1 MTILRTPTRAEPA
14 LDPGA
19 APYRGLASY
28 TESDG
33 DAALF
38 FGRDAELDVACA
50 NLLAARLTV
59 LYGPSGAGKSSFLR
73 AGLIHRLRRETEA
86 EPSELGAPGTVVLH
100 LDEWQGDPAAELFRW
115 ASGEELGDRSLHD
128 ALAEVSNR
136 DNLEFLVV
144 LDEFEEYLAA
154 EQSAGGER
162 FGEELPRLV
171 ADREVPIRF
180 MVSLRDDALAGL
192 DRFKGRIPELF
203 DNYLRLD
210 RLDRE
215 SAREAIEGPI
225 TRYNATAAE
234 PMGVETG
241 LVDRVLEELAVEDVG
256 LGRPGVR
263 TQASAPED
271 TRIEPAHLQLVM
283 TRLWDAETAAGSTTL
298 RVSTLEELGGAATIV
313 RTHVQSTMD
322 SLPREDQRLAARV
335 VHYLVTPS
343 GAKIRHTPSDLAAYA
358 DRPVP
363 QVRALVER
371 LSAAD
376 RRVLRPVPPPR
387 GSGDD
392 AGYEVFHDVLAGAL
406 LDWRARFETRRL
418 EVRSRRLLAALVAV
432 SAIAVGLAVYLL
444 NPAFVRRLEL
454 DTVDARF
461 DVRGAETPP
470 RSITL
475 VAVDEPTLRRL
486 GDDGRLPRA
495 LHGRLINRIYA
506 GRPRAIAED
515 IVFDLP
521 GLSPADDRALIAALR
536 RAKDR
541 LVLATPLGFTVE
553 TFRTPSGRQKTVIR
567 PGPVFGRPAFW
578 DRTGITPGWSGIP
591 RDPGKVVRRID
602 YRITPDP
609 RAPPLPTLATK
620 TVALAQGE
628 PVRLAS
634 AERRASAGQSRQT
647 TWIDYHGEPGT
658 FERVSARHVLSG
670 RVPPAAFRDKVVVVG
685 VITPGVDEHRTAV
698 SEEPRMSGVEVQANA
713 ISTLLRGAPL
723 RDVPRIVD
731 VLLIV
736 LLGLVPLL
744 AGTLR
749 SRAAR
754 VALVAGA
761 AVAFV
766 AAAQLLFAGGRIVA
780 VVVPLATLALAALGI
795 SLSLALARGG
805 SLRRRGSQ
813 RDSSSDRTLT
823 RHLRRDRSSV
833 NRSQGLS

>member
-1 MTILRTPTRAEPA
+1 MTILSTPARAAPA
-14 LDPGA
+14 LDPGTV
-19 APYRGLASY
+19 PYRGLASY

-73 AGLIHRLRRETEA
+73 AGLIHRLRRETDA
-86 EPSELGAPGTVVLH
+86 EPSELGAPGTVVMH
-100 LDEWQGDPAAELFRW
+100 LDEWHGDPAAELFRL
-115 ASGEELGDRSLHD
+115 ASGDELGDRSLHD
-128 ALAEVSNR
+128 ALAELSNR

-154 EQSAGGER
+154 EQPAGGDR

-180 MVSLRDDALAGL
+180 MVALRDDALAGL

-210 RLDRE
+210 RLHLE

-225 TRYNATAAE
+225 ARYNATAAE

-241 LVDRVLEELAVEDVG
+241 LVDRVLEELAAEDVG
-256 LGRPGVR
+256 LARPGVR
-263 TQASAPED
+263 TQAAAPD
-271 TRIEPAHLQLVM
+271 DARIEPAHLQLVM
-283 TRLWDAETAAGSTTL
+283 TRLWDTETAAGSTTL
-298 RVSTLEELGGAATIV
+298 RISTLEELGGAATIV

-358 DRPVP
+358 GRPVS

-376 RRVLRPVPPPR
+376 TRVLRPVPPPR
-387 GSGDD
+387 GSSDD

-486 GDDGRLPRA
+486 GDEGRLPRA
-495 LHGRLINRIYA
+495 LHGRLIDRIYA

-521 GLSPADDRALIAALR
+521 GLSPADDRALIAALQ

-541 LVLATPLGFTVE
+541 LVLATPLLGFTVE
-553 TFRTPSGRQKTVIR
+553 TPPVGSDKPIVR
-567 PGPVFGRPAFW
+567 PGPLFGRPEFW
-578 DRTGITPGWSGIP
+578 DRTGITPGWTGLP

-609 RAPPLPTLATK
+609 RAPALPTLATK

-628 PVRLAS
+628 PVRLPS

-698 SEEPRMSGVEVQANA
+698 SEEPPMSGVEVQANA

-736 LLGLVPLL
+736 LLGLAPLL

-749 SRAAR
+749 RRAAR

-766 AAAQLLFAGGRIVA
+766 VAAQLLFAGGRIVA
-780 VVVPLATLALAALGI
+780 VVVPLATLPLSALGI
-795 SLSLALARGG
+795 SLALALARGG
-805 SLRRRGSQ
+805 ILRRRGSQ
-813 RDSSSDRTLT
+813 RHSSSDRTLT
-823 RHLRRDRSSV
+823 PPPSAQTR
-833 NRSQGLS
+833 

>member
-1 MTILRTPTRAEPA
+1 MILSTPARAVPA
-14 LDPGA
+14 LDPGTV
-19 APYRGLASY
+19 PYRGLASY

-38 FGRDAELDVACA
+38 FGRNAELDVACA

-73 AGLIHRLRRETEA
+73 AGLIHRLRRETDA

-100 LDEWQGDPAAELFRW
+100 LDEWQGDPAAELSRL
-115 ASGEELGDRSLHD
+115 ASGDELGDRSLHD
-128 ALAEVSNR
+128 ALAELSSR
-136 DNLEFLVV
+136 ENLEFLVV
-144 LDEFEEYLAA
+144 LDEFEEFLAA
-154 EQSAGGER
+154 EHPGGGDR

-171 ADREVPIRF
+171 ADREIPIRF

-210 RLDRE
+210 RLGLE

-234 PMGVETG
+234 PMGVEPS
-241 LVDRVLEELAVEDVG
+241 LVDRVLEELAAEDVG
-256 LGRPGVR
+256 LGRHGGAVTGR
-263 TQASAPED
+263 MHATASED
-271 TRIEPAHLQLVM
+271 ARIEPAHLQLVM
-283 TRLWDAETAAGSTTL
+283 TRLWEAETTAGSSTL

-313 RTHVQSTMD
+313 RTHVQSAME
-322 SLPREDQRLAARV
+322 SLPRDDQRLAAQV

-343 GAKIRHTPSDLAAYA
+343 GAKIRHTPSDLAVYA
-358 DRPVP
+358 GRPVS
-363 QVRALVER
+363 QVKALVER

-376 RRVLRPVPPPR
+376 TRVLRSAPPPR
-387 GSGDD
+387 GPSDE

-444 NPAFVRRLEL
+444 NPAFVRRIEL

-470 RSITL
+470 RSVTL

-486 GDDGRLPRA
+486 GDDGRLSRA
-495 LHGRLINRIYA
+495 LHGRLIDRIYS

-515 IVFDLP
+515 VVFDLP
-521 GLSPADDRALIAALR
+521 GISPADDRALVAALG

-541 LVLATPLGFTVE
+541 LILATPLEFTVD
-553 TFRTPSGRQKTVIR
+553 RDVVR
-567 PGPVFGRPAFW
+567 PGPLLGRPAFW
-578 DRTGITPGWSGIP
+578 QRTGATPGWTGLP

-602 YRITPDP
+602 YRITPTSN
-609 RAPPLPTLATK
+609 ASFPTLAAA

-628 PVRLAS
+628 PVRLPS
-634 AERRASAGQSRQT
+634 AGRRASPGQSRHT

-698 SEEPRMSGVEVQANA
+698 SEEPPMPGVEVQANA

-744 AGTLR
+744 AGMLR

-754 VALVAGA
+754 IALVAGA

-766 AAAQLLFAGGRIVA
+766 VAAQLLFFGGRIVA
-780 VVVPLATLALAALGI
+780 VVVPLATLALSALGI
-795 SLSLALARGG
+795 SLALTLARGG
-805 SLRRRGSQ
+805 ILRRRGSQ
-813 RDSSSDRTLT
+813 RAPAAPPVR
-823 RHLRRDRSSV
+823 
-833 NRSQGLS
+833 